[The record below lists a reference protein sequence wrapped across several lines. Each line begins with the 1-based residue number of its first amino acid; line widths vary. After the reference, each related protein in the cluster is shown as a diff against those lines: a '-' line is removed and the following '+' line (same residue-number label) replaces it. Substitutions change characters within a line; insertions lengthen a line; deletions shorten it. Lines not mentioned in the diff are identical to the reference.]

1 MVKVWY
7 MDKEDNDQR
16 LEHHIKP
23 PHYISLEELYKKTG
37 VEYFFINSKNYEE
50 DELLSTIRKRRNYT
64 FEDEPFYKQAIF
76 PIRALISK
84 KEHLSQQ
91 VPNIQSTY
99 IFILLPNSPK
109 KKRIIKYGGSDNW
122 IRIAVETGDLIIIPA
137 GIYHR
142 FTLDT
147 QNYIRAKRYF
157 IGEPIWHPYNRP
169 AEHMECRQKYLL
181 NQNKGFP
188 LANKDD

>member
-37 VEYFFINSKNYEE
+37 VEYFFITCSKLCISEFE
-50 DELLSTIRKRRNYT
+50 SKLKT
-64 FEDEPFYKQAIF
+64 FYV
-76 PIRALISK
+76 
-84 KEHLSQQ
+84 EHLHTDEEIRLVLDGSGYFDVREDLH
-91 VPNIQSTY
+91 VPR
-99 IFILLPNSPK
+99 FD
-109 KKRIIKYGGSDNW
+109 GGSDNW

>member
-64 FEDEPFYKQAIF
+64 FEDEITCSKLCISEFESKLKTFYV
-76 PIRALISK
+76 
-84 KEHLSQQ
+84 EHLHTDEEIRLVLDGSGYFD
-91 VPNIQSTY
+91 V
-99 IFILLPNSPK
+99 
-109 KKRIIKYGGSDNW
+109 RDGSDNW